1 MMDGIDDIELR
12 HGARR
17 ARAYTRAEPVIRCIE
32 EAIREHRR
40 LSEDADGLPPVG
52 LLVALCKE
60 QRLTAARGGPVS
72 YSTVVRALILMGL
85 RHLGNRA
92 ATIPDFALS
101 ERRRSV
107 VPVTERSL

>member
-1 MMDGIDDIELR
+1 MDGIDDIELR

-40 LSEDADGLPPVG
+40 LSQDADGLPPVDR
-52 LLVALCKE
+52 LVALCKE

-85 RHLGNRA
+85 RYPSNRGA
-92 ATIPDFALS
+92 MVSGLRHS
-101 ERRRSV
+101 QQRHR
-107 VPVTERSL
+107 

>member
-52 LLVALCKE
+52 KLVALCKE

-72 YSTVVRALILMGL
+72 YSTVVRALIFMGV
-85 RHLGNRA
+85 RHPGNRA
-92 ATIPDFALS
+92 TAVPDL
-101 ERRRSV
+101 RRSKQR
-107 VPVTERSL
+107 PSAIPATATSP